1 MEFKSLDTKSLSVF
15 SEVSL
20 GTYQIFPVGA
30 KIKQVAEV
38 YPDFQNTKSA
48 KKKVDNYN
56 IK

>member
-20 GTYQIFPVGA
+20 RTYQIFPVGA

-48 KKKVDNYN
+48 KKKWII